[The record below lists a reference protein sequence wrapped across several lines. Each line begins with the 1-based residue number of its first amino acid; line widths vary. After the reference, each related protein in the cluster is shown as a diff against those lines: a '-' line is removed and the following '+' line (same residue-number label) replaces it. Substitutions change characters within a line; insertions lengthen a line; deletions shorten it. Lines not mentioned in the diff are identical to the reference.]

1 MFSRRKQTTTNPVS
15 PEEAILGKLGTMSVR
30 LARTA
35 SEIRA
40 AQSLR
45 YTVFYRE
52 MAAKADVITSFQRRD
67 TDRWDAI
74 CDHLI
79 VTDEVNGREKLVGT
93 YRLLRAGVARAR
105 SSAFYTQSEFDIA
118 PLLARHDTLEFLEL
132 GRSCI
137 LEEWRNKRTIELLWA
152 GTWAYVLRHGIDVM
166 FGCASLNGSDSQR
179 HADKLAFLRDNAAPP
194 ADWDVRAIPGR
205 AAKVTF
211 DELSTVSPRRALSSL
226 PPLIKG
232 YLRLGAWIGRDA
244 VIDQRFNTTDV
255 LIILPVERLNPRY
268 VNYYGADAG
277 RHSAKAPMAQV
288 KAGYATRREMR

>member
-1 MFSRRKQTTTNPVS
+1 MSSDNAV
-15 PEEAILGKLGTMSVR
+15 LGKLGSMSVR
-30 LARTA
+30 LARTT

-45 YTVFYRE
+45 YKVFYRE
-52 MAAKADVITSFQRRD
+52 MAARAGVIASFRRRD
-67 TDRWDAI
+67 ADRWDTI

-79 VTDEVNGREKLVGT
+79 VTDEVDGSEQLVGT
-93 YRLLRAGVARAR
+93 YRLLRQSEARAR
-105 SSAFYTQSEFDIA
+105 SSNFYTQSEFDIA
-118 PLLARHDTLEFLEL
+118 PLLDKHKSLEFLEL

-166 FGCASLNGSDSQR
+166 FGCASFNGSDPQA
-179 HADKLAFLRDNAAPP
+179 HADKLAFLQQNASPHAN
-194 ADWDVRAIPGR
+194 WDVRAIPGR
-205 AAKVTF
+205 AAQISH
-211 DELSTVSPRRALSSL
+211 DELPVVNPRRALASL

-244 VIDQRFNTTDV
+244 VVDQRFNTTDV
-255 LIILPVERLNPRY
+255 LIILPITRLNPRY

-277 RHSAKAPMAQV
+277 RHSAESAMTQ
-288 KAGYATRREMR
+288 E